1 MPQNIVIEHTRA
13 AGDIVVLTGAVRD
26 LIAANPGEFNVR
38 VKTSCSTLWYNNPHV
53 QFLTNDPPPGIKG
66 VKATYGHFIK
76 APILDNTRLHF
87 AQAFHKNLE
96 EQLQVPCPVL
106 KQYGDL
112 YLDDWH
118 KENPPVAGR
127 YWYIITGGKSD
138 FPVKVWSARSWQQ
151 SVNILREF
159 NISCVQD
166 GALHRGHVQPPMQ
179 NVVST
184 VGRTNLRDM
193 MWLIYHAEGVI
204 CHTTCAMHMAAAFEK
219 PCVIIAGGRE
229 HWWWEAYVNVAIAE
243 QFGTECAA
251 ISTPH
256 RFLHTQDL
264 LDCCTGRGCWKN
276 KVVNRNNEGPHV
288 LCKRPGKD
296 AFGQDVP
303 ECLLMIKPEHV
314 VEAVMSYYED
324 GTLPPIGEPKQLI
337 KPDGTPINPEFL
349 APKQTTLSLS
359 RQSPGFIDLFA
370 PAKTPV
376 ATPPVKDTV
385 LEEVTVLHK
394 FEKETAKTN
403 EEQAFPDDVYDN
415 AVINGRV
422 AICVLLYGDYFELHR
437 KCINAIVST
446 VPPDRMQLRVACN
459 KLNDQSLQYLEN
471 LKRENIVHKTYINDT
486 NIKKYPAMRQMF
498 YDMEDPINDNY
509 VIWFDD
515 DSIADTDTQWFT
527 KLCTVIKNNHS
538 ENYRYYGAK
547 FFWNFNHEQ
556 IEWIKSRPWYRA
568 RAFQMKNGLESPN
581 ASKVMFA
588 TGGFWAAE
596 MAAIRGAG
604 IPDEQIGHNGGD
616 YMVGEQLWQYGVDL
630 KEWNRD
636 KMFVATSSVPRR
648 GLNEVHTGRHGWIPG
663 GVPQ

>member
-26 LIAANPGEFNVR
+26 LVAANPGEFNVR
-38 VKTSCSTLWYNNPHV
+38 VKTSCSTLWHNNPHV

-66 VKATYGHFIK
+66 VRANYGQFIK
-76 APILDNTRLHF
+76 AADNTRLHF
-87 AQAFHKNLE
+87 SQAFHKNLE

-106 KQYGDL
+106 KQHGDL

-138 FPVKVWSARSWQQ
+138 FPAKVWSARSWQQ
-151 SVNILREF
+151 SVNILKEF

-166 GALHRGHVQPPMQ
+166 GALYRGHVQPPMQ

-204 CHTTCAMHMAAAFEK
+204 CHVTCAMHMAAALGK
-219 PCVIIAGGRE
+219 PCVVVAGGRE
-229 HWWWEAYVNVAIAE
+229 HWWWEAYVNVAIEE
-243 QFGTECAA
+243 QFGAKCAA
-251 ISTPH
+251 IRTPH

-276 KVVNRNNEGPHV
+276 KVVKRNNEGPHV

-296 AFGQDVP
+296 VFGQDVP

-324 GTLPPIGEPKQLI
+324 GTLPPIGEPKQLV
-337 KPDGTPINPEFL
+337 KTDGTPINPDFL
-349 APKQTTLSLS
+349 APKHTTLSMAK
-359 RQSPGFIDLFA
+359 QSPGFIDLFA
-370 PAKTPV
+370 PAKTPIIKD
-376 ATPPVKDTV
+376 PGKDTA

-415 AVINGRV
+415 DVINGRV
-422 AICVLLYGDYFELHR
+422 AVCVLLYGEYFDLHR
-437 KCINAIVST
+437 KCINSILST
-446 VPPDRMQLRVACN
+446 VPPKRMQLRVAGN
-459 KLNDQSLQYLEN
+459 ALNEQSLDYLEN
-471 LKRENIVHKTYINDT
+471 LKRENLVHKTYINDT

-498 YDMEDPINDNY
+498 YDMEDPITDKY
-509 VIWFDD
+509 VMWFDD
-515 DSIADTDTQWFT
+515 DSIADKDTQWFT
-527 KLCTVIKNNHS
+527 KLCSVIKKNHA

-556 IEWIKSRPWYRA
+556 IEWIKSRPWYRN
-568 RAFQMKNGLESPN
+568 RSFQMKNGLESPN

-604 IPDEQIGHNGGD
+604 VPDAQIGHNGGD
-616 YMVGEQLWQYGVDL
+616 YMIGEQLWQYGVDL

-636 KMFVATSSVPRR
+636 KMFVTTSSVPRR
-648 GLNEVHTGRHGWIPG
+648 GLNEVHTGQNGWVPG
-663 GVPQ
+663 GVTK